1 MPAGKLSYSRLIERA
16 SESGERAGR
25 RDIDRGIG
33 VHDRRLL
40 KGRRAS
46 LPLRYVEVAAQSAGR
61 PAGARAVRRYV
72 AARGGNIIPNVSLFG
87 SAPSGDQAVVAVSP
101 PPPVVAVGASL
112 APVAAAA
119 PVLPPE
125 EHPMLVGIVQEMR
138 SIIGKH
144 IKIALQRLV
153 HRRVFEKPRGCRWKV
168 AHGTEP
174 LARFRHCSQVFLFT

>member
-16 SESGERAGR
+16 SDSGERAGR

-40 KGRRAS
+40 KGRRAN
-46 LPLRYVEVAAQSAGR
+46 LPLRYVEVAAQSARR

-72 AARGGNIIPNVSLFG
+72 AARGGNIIPNVSLSG
-87 SAPSGDQAVVAVSP
+87 SAPSSDQAVVAVSP

-144 IKIALQRLV
+144 IKTDL
-153 HRRVFEKPRGCRWKV
+153 P
-168 AHGTEP
+168 
-174 LARFRHCSQVFLFT
+174 